1 MNVVLLGGSGQLGT
15 EIRARWAGDA
25 ILAPSHADLDILDPE
40 AIARVIDAH
49 HADLLVNCA
58 AFHNVDAC
66 ESQPAKAFA
75 ANAIAVEAMAA
86 ICRQRDIALVT
97 ISTDYVFDGAKA
109 APYTEEDVPRPLSA
123 YAVSK
128 LAGELLVLRTD
139 TKAYVIRT
147 CGVYGAAASK
157 SKGTF
162 IDRII
167 KQARSGETIRA
178 VSDVIAS
185 PTFAGH
191 LAEAIRSL
199 IATGAYGLYHACNA
213 GAISWY
219 DYATKALELAEVEGA
234 IEPIS
239 ASEWKVAAR
248 RPSYSALANR
258 KLEALGIAMPDWEAG
273 IAAYLT
279 AALADPGNEVRG

>member
-25 ILAPSHADLDILDPE
+25 ILAPSHADLDILDAE
-40 AIARVIDAH
+40 AIARVVDDH
-49 HADLLVNCA
+49 RADLVVNCA

-66 ESQPAKAFA
+66 ESQPAQAFA
-75 ANAIAVEAMAA
+75 ANASAVDAMAA
-86 ICRQRDIALVT
+86 ICRQRDIAFVT
-97 ISTDYVFDGAKA
+97 ISTDYVFDGAKK
-109 APYTEEDVPRPLSA
+109 APYAEEDVPRPLSI
-123 YAVSK
+123 YGVSK
-128 LAGELLVLRTD
+128 LAGELLVLRGD
-139 TKAYVIRT
+139 TKAYVVRT

-162 IDRII
+162 IDRVI
-167 KQARSGETIRA
+167 KQAQSGETSR
-178 VSDVIAS
+178 VVNDVIAS

-199 IATGAYGLYHACNA
+199 VAAERFGLYHACNV
-213 GAISWY
+213 GAITWY
-219 DYATKALELAEVEGA
+219 DYAKMALELAGVAGA

-239 ASEWKVAAR
+239 AADWKMAAQ

-258 KLEALGIAMPDWEAG
+258 KLEALGIAMPAWQEG
-273 IAAYLT
+273 IAAYLKSRNPT
-279 AALADPGNEVRG
+279 GILS

>member
-15 EIRARWAGDA
+15 EISARWAGDA
-25 ILAPSHADLDILDPE
+25 ILAPSHADLDILDAE
-40 AIARVIDAH
+40 AIARAVDTH
-49 HADLLVNCA
+49 DADLLVNCA

-66 ESQPAKAFA
+66 ESQPGQAFA
-75 ANAIAVEAMAA
+75 ANAIAVDAMAA
-86 ICRQRDIALVT
+86 ICRQRDIAFVT
-97 ISTDYVFDGAKA
+97 ISSDYVFDGAKK
-109 APYTEEDVPRPLSA
+109 APYTEEDAPRPLSV
-123 YAVSK
+123 YGISK
-128 LAGELLVLRTD
+128 LAGELLVLRGD
-139 TKAYVIRT
+139 AMAYVIRT

-162 IDRII
+162 IDRVI

-199 IATGAYGLYHACNA
+199 IATGKYGLYHVCNG

-219 DYATKALELAEVEGA
+219 DYAKKALELAGVQGA

-239 ASEWKVAAR
+239 ASDWKVAAR

-258 KLEALGIAMPDWEAG
+258 RLEALRITMPDWEAG

-279 AALADPGNEVRG
+279 AALSSPGSEARG

>member
-25 ILAPSHADLDILDPE
+25 ILAPSHADLDILDAD
-40 AIARVIDAH
+40 AIARVVDIH
-49 HADLLVNCA
+49 RADLVVNCA

-66 ESQPAKAFA
+66 ESQPAAAFA
-75 ANAIAVEAMAA
+75 ANASAVDAMAA
-86 ICRQRDIALVT
+86 ICEQRSISFVT
-97 ISTDYVFDGAKA
+97 ISTDYVFDGAKK
-109 APYTEEDVPRPLSA
+109 APYTEEDVPRPLSV

-128 LAGELLVLRTD
+128 FAGELLVLRRNA
-139 TKAYVIRT
+139 KAYVIRT

-162 IDRII
+162 IDRVI
-167 KQARSGETIRA
+167 KQARSGETTRA

-199 IATGAYGLYHACNA
+199 VATGEYGLYHACNA

-219 DYATKALELAEVEGA
+219 EYAAKVLELAGVEGT

-239 ASEWKVAAR
+239 ASDWKVAAR

-258 KLEALGIAMPDWEAG
+258 KLEALGITMPDWEAG

-279 AALADPGNEVRG
+279 PALSSPGTEVDG